1 MLAKPRWSAT
11 TRVGVRAA
19 TRVEISRG
27 MARRVAFIQEST
39 TLSRE
44 FFAFDASFPSVHLV
58 TLCGRTLHAG
68 AGAMATV
75 CARAR
80 LAGVSEP
87 RVARRSIGR
96 AGDARRA
103 SRGTPRPVRSRGC
116 VVALDALSG
125 DAGVCRGG
133 EPRVP
138 GSAGLAS
145 AIVAAAA
152 ASAVALSAPAVLA
165 EESAVTS
172 AHARFDTTEN
182 PLSCAGDPS
191 CASARDAALVAG
203 GEYAPPAEYAEDDPD
218 GALRRAICPRNPTA
232 DICRSQRDRKRQ
244 NDSPCKVP
252 LLNACLVW
260 KEGASKDV
268 VLKR

>member
-1 MLAKPRWSAT
+1 
-11 TRVGVRAA
+11 
-19 TRVEISRG
+19 
-27 MARRVAFIQEST
+27 
-39 TLSRE
+39 
-44 FFAFDASFPSVHLV
+44 
-58 TLCGRTLHAG
+58 
-68 AGAMATV
+68 MATV

-87 RVARRSIGR
+87 RVARRCIGR

-125 DAGVCRGG
+125 DAGVRRGG
-133 EPRVP
+133 VVARVP

-152 ASAVALSAPAVLA
+152 ASAVALSAPAALA

-172 AHARFDTTEN
+172 VVSNRSDTTEN

>member
-1 MLAKPRWSAT
+1 
-11 TRVGVRAA
+11 
-19 TRVEISRG
+19 
-27 MARRVAFIQEST
+27 
-39 TLSRE
+39 
-44 FFAFDASFPSVHLV
+44 
-58 TLCGRTLHAG
+58 
-68 AGAMATV
+68 MATV

-125 DAGVCRGG
+125 DAGVRRGG
-133 EPRVP
+133 VVARVP

-152 ASAVALSAPAVLA
+152 ASAVALSAPAALA
-165 EESAVTS
+165 EESAVTYLV
-172 AHARFDTTEN
+172 TTEN

-191 CASARDAALVAG
+191 CASACDAALVAG